1 MFSVPTH
8 HNFVVVLYFN
18 VLQLDHPPEYLCEP
32 ALALLN
38 VHDEDASAQDA
49 IDLAKS
55 RTKLVFPQEKLFSQM
70 FTR

>member
-1 MFSVPTH
+1 MLSARTH

-38 VHDEDASAQDA
+38 VHNEDASAQDA

-55 RTKLVFPQEKLFSQM
+55 
-70 FTR
+70 